1 MCLCGTFDWKISCF
15 ISRYET
21 FNIGKILRVA
31 AQKTPDQFEIIC
43 EKCGTPDES
52 LWPGFKS
59 LPFYTNMIPRKN
71 HPRTLMQYMRKQKS
85 K

>member
-1 MCLCGTFDWKISCF
+1 LFSK
-15 ISRYET
+15 
-21 FNIGKILRVA
+21 